1 MTTNKSQWIRQQ
13 FARDPNATIDEIV
26 TRWAYQVRE
35 GTISPALV
43 SMVRSKLR
51 KDGDVSTPAKRKY
64 TKRDPAL
71 PRPSQVRHNAAV
83 AQFAQ
88 ASQPRQTAAVVSSP
102 RAAVV
107 SSPRAA
113 VVIPA
118 TPLES
123 LEHIESALDRLIAMA
138 GESEAADL
146 EKALRRARRLA
157 SVDILKYEAA

>member
-26 TRWAYQVRE
+26 TRWAYQVCE

-51 KDGDVSTPAKRKY
+51 KDGGISVPAKRKY

-88 ASQPRQTAAVVSSP
+88 ASRPRQT
-102 RAAVV
+102 AAVV